1 MFSSSLAHAV
11 ERFADVT
18 QGLPDRDLDREWAWG
33 AYDAEG
39 VRFAFF
45 RTYEDLR
52 ELAARTAAE
61 RLAHGPA
68 MSTAQRILAQVHAAY
83 RDLQA
88 ALLGIGP
95 DEADRA
101 PAAEE
106 WPLRQIV
113 AHIVG
118 AELGFFAV
126 AKYALDRHRGGD
138 WRPAKI
144 PDEAW
149 EPLFGEDMALID
161 ATLDGPLAGMRSYH
175 EAFHERIVREFAGIG
190 EEELALPSIY
200 WEGYELSLRFR
211 LHRFDSHLRQ
221 HTVQIDKTRESIGR
235 SPNEAQR
242 LLRLIYAALAEAEGA
257 TIGAPEINTELWQG
271 TAETI
276 ATRTDE
282 IAAIVT

>member
-11 ERFADVT
+11 ERFADAL
-18 QGLPDRDLDREWAWG
+18 QGVPDPDLDREWAWG
-33 AYDAEG
+33 AYDGEG

-61 RLAHGPA
+61 RLAHGPE
-68 MSTAQRILAQVHAAY
+68 MSTAQRILAQVHTAY

-95 DEADRA
+95 DDEGRA
-101 PAAEE
+101 PADEE

-113 AHIVG
+113 AHIIG
-118 AELGFFAV
+118 ADLGFYAV
-126 AKYALDRHRGGD
+126 TKYALDRHRGGD
-138 WRPAKI
+138 WRPAEI

-149 EPLFGEDMALID
+149 EPLFGEDIALIE
-161 ATLDGPLAGMRSYH
+161 ARLDGPLAGMQSYH
-175 EAFHERIVREFAGIG
+175 EALHERIVREFAGIG

-221 HTVQIDKTRESIGR
+221 HTVQIDKTREKIGR
-235 SPNEAQR
+235 TPNEAQR

-257 TIGAPEINTELWQG
+257 TIGAWDVGAELWQG
-271 TAETI
+271 TAEMIT
-276 ATRTDE
+276 TRTDA
-282 IAAIVT
+282 IAAIVA